1 MSSGEVV
8 AMTGDGVNDAP
19 ALKSANV
26 GVAMGITGTA
36 VTQNAS
42 DLVLMDDNFST
53 IVLAVEEGRRIFGNV
68 QKYVTASL
76 SLKFGE
82 MLTLM
87 ISIVLGIVTPLK
99 PTVQLLNL
107 FLTHVLCTWSF
118 AFEDCRR
125 LHHGY
130 PTSQCEKRLGSQ
142 QNFGA
147 LSMASICDLFSYDCL
162 LILVFRYPLVQQVPW
177 VMRNFWEVVSIWTWR
192 KESLFASML
201 GGRHKTAYKLD
212 PRPFHCQCQVHEKGN
227 PWLPAKMFDQWGTT
241 QTFTVDSDFSP
252 SLHADLFSKS
262 STWTKDKL
270 VSPCSKPE
278 NAERWCWAEHVQTSA
293 RPILPEGASCV
304 EYGVKVG
311 QSMSLVTIMLGEVLS
326 LLSFRRDTCLSLSL
340 FRNPFYNMSFV
351 LNICMM
357 LFLVYGRQG
366 IAGQSLWCR
375 SSTLSSWINPLQF
388 IVLNSKSYYSLTPM
402 ICIFCCTHSFTFCFT
417 SFCQAAFFST
427 RLGATQPTEPL
438 SGGFLCLD
446 NVAAQRSGKDLLPH
460 AAVTWSWSHLQKHEV
475 TFRSTIV
482 IALLQKKECSGVA
495 FSFLVSL
502 LSKAV
507 KLHRFHSMAIDG
519 LLLWAQSIIPEWI
532 HKKLADSNLLAHRW
546 NLSKHVST
554 CL

>member
-1 MSSGEVV
+1 
-8 AMTGDGVNDAP
+8 MTGDGVNDAP

-118 AFEDCRR
+118 AFEDAEDYIMVIPPRNVKKDLVLNKTLVLYRWLPFVIYFPAIVYSSLCFGTFGATGSVSNAK
-125 LHHGY
+125 L
-130 PTSQCEKRLGSQ
+130 LGSSKH
-142 QNFGA
+142 
-147 LSMASICDLFSYDCL
+147 LDL
-162 LILVFRYPLVQQVPW
+162 
-177 VMRNFWEVVSIWTWR
+177 EKGVSLCEHAGWQTPD
-192 KESLFASML
+192 
-201 GGRHKTAYKLD
+201 GYKLD
-212 PRPFHCQCQVHEKGN
+212 PRPFHCQCRVFEKGN

-326 LLSFRRDTCLSLSL
+326 LLSFRRDACLSLSL
-340 FRNPFYNMSFV
+340 FRNPFYNMSFL

-375 SSTLSSWINPLQF
+375 SSTLSSWIIQ
-388 IVLNSKSYYSLTPM
+388 
-402 ICIFCCTHSFTFCFT
+402 C
-417 SFCQAAFFST
+417 
-427 RLGATQPTEPL
+427 
-438 SGGFLCLD
+438 
-446 NVAAQRSGKDLLPH
+446 
-460 AAVTWSWSHLQKHEV
+460 
-475 TFRSTIV
+475 
-482 IALLQKKECSGVA
+482 
-495 FSFLVSL
+495 SL
-502 LSKAV
+502 L
-507 KLHRFHSMAIDG
+507 F
-519 LLLWAQSIIPEWI
+519 
-532 HKKLADSNLLAHRW
+532 SNFM
-546 NLSKHVST
+546 
-554 CL
+554 